1 MVEEKGST
9 GRSRASGLCEGGSGP
24 GGTIESST
32 IKGPGV
38 GRLPITEGCSRPQH
52 NCRDEF
58 FKYGSEGDFHTE
70 FLHLF
75 CRTEICDS
83 KKAAQ
88 LGGKVGAESQG
99 LPRALGFT
107 FPVYAEES
115 WSPAWKE
122 PPGVGYSRP
131 LILKHKCVAESPA
144 GILGISIS
152 GPIPGAVDSSGPG

>member
-1 MVEEKGST
+1 MRWSEIQREWRLELQILWCHTECWLRMVEEKEST

-32 IKGPGV
+32 IKGPSV
-38 GRLPITEGCSRPQH
+38 GRLPIDEGCSRPQH
-52 NCRDEF
+52 NCRDEL

-70 FLHLF
+70 FLHLL

-122 PPGVGYSRP
+122 PPGV
-131 LILKHKCVAESPA
+131 
-144 GILGISIS
+144 ILGLWFSNTS
-152 GPIPGAVDSSGPG
+152 V